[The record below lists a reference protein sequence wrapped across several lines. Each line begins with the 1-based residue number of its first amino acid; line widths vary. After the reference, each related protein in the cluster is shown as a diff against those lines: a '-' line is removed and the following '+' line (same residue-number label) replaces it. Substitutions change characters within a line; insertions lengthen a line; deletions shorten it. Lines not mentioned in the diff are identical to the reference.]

1 MAKRRKSSGR
11 PPEIQRA
18 IAATS
23 PKRTPPRRQTQGPTN
38 TGPNRMWL
46 MVGVAAFL
54 VAVVAV
60 PAYFLGLIPG
70 LGGGAATP
78 TPTAGAPL
86 ATRGAGPFEP
96 PTATPLASPPAAPAG
111 DGTTVTIE
119 TSLGNIVMEIYNES
133 APVAAQNFINLVD
146 AGYYNTLV
154 FHRIIPDFVIQ
165 GGDPEGTG
173 GGGPGYS
180 IQDEPVVG
188 DYTRGIVA
196 MARTSAPEFAG
207 LAVLHLPRRP
217 DPAPLEGGR
226 IRDLRQRD
234 FGHGS
239 GRPDLA
245 GPQQRG
251 PGRPG
256 AGAGDDAA
264 GNRPAAL
271 SELSRVTEC

>member
-23 PKRTPPRRQTQGPTN
+23 PRRTPPRRQQQAPTN

-46 MVGVAAFL
+46 MVGVAAFV

-78 TPTAGAPL
+78 TPAPL

-96 PTATPLASPPAAPAG
+96 PTATPLASPPAEPAG

-180 IQDEPVVG
+180 IKDEPVVG

-196 MARTSAPEFAG
+196 MARTSAPDSQGSQFFIC
-207 LAVLHLPRRP
+207 LADLTGRLSKDGGYVIFGNVISGMEVADQISLGPSSGGQEGQ
-217 DPAPLEGGR
+217 ALEPVTMG
-226 IRDLRQRD
+226 
-234 FGHGS
+234 
-239 GRPDLA
+239 
-245 GPQQRG
+245 
-251 PGRPG
+251 
-256 AGAGDDAA
+256 
-264 GNRPAAL
+264 
-271 SELSRVTEC
+271 RVTVQRP